1 MGPQR
6 GGVADDR
13 LQMDAAKVAA
23 NEAELDQQAHRV
35 SPHSTAASL
44 GQQTDP
50 GLGADSV
57 G

>member
-23 NEAELDQQAHRV
+23 NEPELDQQAHRV